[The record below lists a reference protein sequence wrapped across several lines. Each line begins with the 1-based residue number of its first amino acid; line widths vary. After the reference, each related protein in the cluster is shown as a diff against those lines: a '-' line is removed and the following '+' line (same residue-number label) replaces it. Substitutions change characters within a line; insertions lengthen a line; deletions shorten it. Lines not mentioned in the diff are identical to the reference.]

1 MTECRGVAE
10 HRAAVAAS
18 SKTGATFFMDTA
30 ASLRCYLNAIT
41 GFSDVL
47 SRESLPDEHMQ
58 YVCDINESA
67 HQASLLLSDV
77 VRLLEI
83 ETGELKPA
91 NSSFCPDRLL
101 SEICAIIQPQAAKK
115 GLEFAFVHAGS
126 IPARICCDRRVLLE
140 CLLTLADNALDSAN
154 DGYIHIKIATER
166 DIGGL
171 NIRFD
176 FADCCSDMIATV
188 EEKVPGF
195 SRLSGSEGENLFVEA
210 KGLKLAI
217 ATRLA
222 EILEGQV
229 LASDNPS
236 RPRVL
241 SLIVPL
247 GRDI

>member
-1 MTECRGVAE
+1 MAEYRGVAE
-10 HRAAVAAS
+10 HPDSVAES
-18 SKTGATFFMDTA
+18 SKTGAAFFMDIA
-30 ASLRCYLNAIT
+30 ASLRRYLNAIT

-47 SRESLPDEHMQ
+47 SLESLPDEHSQ
-58 YVCDINESA
+58 YVCDINEA
-67 HQASLLLSDV
+67 ANKASLVLSDV

-83 ETGELKPA
+83 ETGELKPV
-91 NSSFCPDRLL
+91 NNSFCSDRLL

-140 CLLTLADNALDSAN
+140 CLLNLADNALDLAN
-154 DGYIHIKIATER
+154 DGYIHIKIATEK

-176 FADCCSDMIATV
+176 FADCRSDMVATA
-188 EEKVPGF
+188 EEKAPGF
-195 SRLSGSEGENLFVEA
+195 SLSSGSAGEKPFVETN
-210 KGLKLAI
+210 GLKLAI
-217 ATRLA
+217 AARLA
-222 EILEGQV
+222 EILGGHI
-229 LASDNPS
+229 LASDNP
-236 RPRVL
+236 RHPRVL

>member
-1 MTECRGVAE
+1 MAEYRGVAE
-10 HRAAVAAS
+10 HPVAVAAS
-18 SKTGATFFMDTA
+18 SKTGAAFFMDTA
-30 ASLRCYLNAIT
+30 ESLRRYLNAIT

-47 SRESLPDEHMQ
+47 SREKLPDEHMQ
-58 YVCDINESA
+58 YVCDINEAA
-67 HQASLLLSDV
+67 HKASLVLSDV

-83 ETGELKPA
+83 ETGELKPS
-91 NSSFCPDRLL
+91 NNSFCPDRLL

-140 CLLTLADNALDSAN
+140 CLLNLADNALDTAN
-154 DGYIHIKIATER
+154 DGYIHIKLATER
-166 DIGGL
+166 AIGGL

-176 FADCCSDMIATV
+176 FADYRGDMVATAG
-188 EEKVPGF
+188 EKA
-195 SRLSGSEGENLFVEA
+195 FVET

-222 EILEGQV
+222 EILGGQV
-229 LASDNPS
+229 LASDNP
-236 RPRVL
+236 RHPRVL

-247 GRDI
+247 GRAI

>member
-1 MTECRGVAE
+1 MAEYRGVAE
-10 HRAAVAAS
+10 H
-18 SKTGATFFMDTA
+18 
-30 ASLRCYLNAIT
+30 LRRYLNAIT

-47 SRESLPDEHMQ
+47 SREGLADEYMQ

-67 HQASLLLSDV
+67 HKASLVLSDV

-83 ETGELKPA
+83 ETGELKPS
-91 NSSFCPDRLL
+91 NNSFCPDRLL
-101 SEICAIIQPQAAKK
+101 SEICAIMQPQAAKK

-140 CLLTLADNALDSAN
+140 CLLTLADNALDSTN

-176 FADCCSDMIATV
+176 FADCRGDIVATAEEKAAGFSGSSCSDG
-188 EEKVPGF
+188 EKP
-195 SRLSGSEGENLFVEA
+195 FVET
-210 KGLKLAI
+210 KSLKLAI
-217 ATRLA
+217 ASRLA
-222 EILEGQV
+222 EILGGQV
-229 LASDNPS
+229 LGSDNP
-236 RPRVL
+236 RHRRVL

>member
-1 MTECRGVAE
+1 MAEYRGVAE
-10 HRAAVAAS
+10 HRAAVAEC
-18 SKTGATFFMDTA
+18 SKTGAAFFMDTA
-30 ASLRCYLNAIT
+30 ASLRRYLNAIT

-47 SRESLPDEHMQ
+47 SRERLPDEHMQ
-58 YVCDINESA
+58 YVCDINEVA
-67 HQASLLLSDV
+67 NKASLLLSDV

-83 ETGELKPA
+83 ETGELKPS
-91 NSSFCPDRLL
+91 NNSFCPDRLL

-140 CLLTLADNALDSAN
+140 CLLTLADNALDSTN

-176 FADCCSDMIATV
+176 FAACRGDMVATAEEKAAGFSGSSCSDG
-188 EEKVPGF
+188 EKP
-195 SRLSGSEGENLFVEA
+195 FVETQS
-210 KGLKLAI
+210 LKLAI

-222 EILEGQV
+222 EILGGQV

-247 GRDI
+247 GPNI